1 VLLEVIERVR
11 RRALCANCAGVDL
24 HAGLIDYRKAGFDT
38 IFNGASLFVCLKHQI
53 LAMGSMRGAMIIIA
67 SAPEAIADAILFLCS
82 SSASMNA
89 DGSSP

>member
-1 VLLEVIERVR
+1 MRIA
-11 RRALCANCAGVDL
+11 RASISMRASSIIGN
-24 HAGLIDYRKAGFDT
+24 GFDT

-53 LAMGSMRGAMIIIA
+53 LAMENMRGAMIIIA